1 MNISS
6 IVAGIIALLL
16 PTKSVDV
23 IVSVLSK
30 VADRLAAAE
39 ASQNAKADR
48 LHDQARQLRSEASDL
63 AAAAVAATDEAERAA
78 RVRANVAKLIA

>member
-39 ASQNAKADR
+39 ASQNAKAASLVNR
-48 LHDQARQLRSEASDL
+48 AKHLQTEADAQL
-63 AAAAVAATDEAERAA
+63 AAAAAALREGDRAA

>member
-1 MNISS
+1 MTISS
-6 IVAGIIALLL
+6 IVAGVVALLL

-30 VADRLAAAE
+30 VAERLAAAE
-39 ASQNAKADR
+39 ASQNAKATGLVDR
-48 LHDQARQLRSEASDL
+48 AKQLQIEADAHL
-63 AAAAVAATDEAERAA
+63 EAAAAGLNEADRAA

>member
-16 PTKSVDV
+16 PTKSVDA

-30 VADRLAAAE
+30 VAERLAAAE
-39 ASQNAKADR
+39 ASQNAKAYGLVDR
-48 LHDQARQLRSEASDL
+48 AQQHRLKAENDL
-63 AAAAVAATDEAERAA
+63 AAAALAMNEAERAA